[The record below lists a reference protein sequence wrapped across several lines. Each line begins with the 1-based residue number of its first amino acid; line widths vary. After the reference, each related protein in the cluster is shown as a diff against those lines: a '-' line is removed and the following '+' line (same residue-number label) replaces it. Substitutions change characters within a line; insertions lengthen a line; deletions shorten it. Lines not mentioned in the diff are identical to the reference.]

1 MSFTIKI
8 QVQAGQHLKIK
19 ILENKEGSFK
29 GDIYFG
35 RYDDSGF
42 NSDLDEINTYNRIM
56 KLNKED
62 IFKVLTQYNFGIKN
76 NTINR
81 VSEFYKIHGYGN
93 YDQGKIAVERIVNTD
108 TIVKR
113 YISSEYTK
121 EQKKKHQAD
130 FFDYLERGKFK
141 NVE

>member
-1 MSFTIKI
+1 MMK
-8 QVQAGQHLKIK
+8 A
-19 ILENKEGSFK
+19 NK
-29 GDIYFG
+29 
-35 RYDDSGF
+35 
-42 NSDLDEINTYNRIM
+42 N
-56 KLNKED
+56 D

-108 TIVKR
+108 TIAKR

-121 EQKKKHQAD
+121 EQKKKHQED

>member
-1 MSFTIKI
+1 
-8 QVQAGQHLKIK
+8 
-19 ILENKEGSFK
+19 
-29 GDIYFG
+29 
-35 RYDDSGF
+35 
-42 NSDLDEINTYNRIM
+42 M

-62 IFKVLTQYNFGIKN
+62 IFKAISQYNFWIKN

-108 TIVKR
+108 TIAKR

-121 EQKKKHQAD
+121 EQKKKHRED
-130 FFDYLERGKFK
+130 FFNYLERGKFK

>member
-1 MSFTIKI
+1 
-8 QVQAGQHLKIK
+8 
-19 ILENKEGSFK
+19 
-29 GDIYFG
+29 
-35 RYDDSGF
+35 
-42 NSDLDEINTYNRIM
+42 M

-62 IFKVLTQYNFGIKN
+62 IFKVISQYNFWIKN

-93 YDQGKIAVERIVNTD
+93 YDQGKIAVERIVNAD
-108 TIVKR
+108 TIAKR

-121 EQKKKHQAD
+121 EQKKKHQED

>member
-1 MSFTIKI
+1 
-8 QVQAGQHLKIK
+8 
-19 ILENKEGSFK
+19 
-29 GDIYFG
+29 
-35 RYDDSGF
+35 
-42 NSDLDEINTYNRIM
+42 M

-62 IFKVLTQYNFGIKN
+62 IFKVIFQYNFQIKN
-76 NTINR
+76 NIINR

-108 TIVKR
+108 TIAKR

-121 EQKKKHQAD
+121 EQKKKHQE
-130 FFDYLERGKFK
+130 DYLERGKFK

>member
-1 MSFTIKI
+1 
-8 QVQAGQHLKIK
+8 
-19 ILENKEGSFK
+19 
-29 GDIYFG
+29 
-35 RYDDSGF
+35 
-42 NSDLDEINTYNRIM
+42 M

-62 IFKVLTQYNFGIKN
+62 IFKVISQYNFWIKN

-108 TIVKR
+108 TIAKR

-121 EQKKKHQAD
+121 EQKKKYQED

>member
-1 MSFTIKI
+1 MMK
-8 QVQAGQHLKIK
+8 A
-19 ILENKEGSFK
+19 NK
-29 GDIYFG
+29 
-35 RYDDSGF
+35 
-42 NSDLDEINTYNRIM
+42 N
-56 KLNKED
+56 D
-62 IFKVLTQYNFGIKN
+62 IFKVLTQYNFGVKH

-108 TIVKR
+108 TIAKR

-121 EQKKKHQAD
+121 EQKKKYQED

>member
-1 MSFTIKI
+1 MIKV

-35 RYDDSGF
+35 RYDDDGF
-42 NSDLDEINTYNRIM
+42 NSDLDAINTYNRIM

-62 IFKVLTQYNFGIKN
+62 IFKVISQYNFWIKN

-108 TIVKR
+108 N
-113 YISSEYTK
+113 S
-121 EQKKKHQAD
+121 
-130 FFDYLERGKFK
+130 
-141 NVE
+141 